1 MKPNEIKKNA
11 GVEVLVKW
19 IMFTTSILGL
29 ALASAFY
36 PVTANVIFIV
46 IPSIAVLI
54 FSKPVFFE
62 KMKLSTLLTMRILI
76 VIAALRIFNPQ
87 VYVDLVLLMLI
98 VNILEATI
106 TDIKVYKKY
115 YNGISGIFLALGV
128 LALRGSWAYG
138 SNAGNYYINFGAPGL
153 ENVQAA
159 QLIIVLYAIAYTIWN
174 WIFVTNEFSAS
185 VALMHVGFLLA
196 PFLGAALTHPLGW
209 FGGINLWLVLRANT
223 LSIGGWMQI
232 CCKQWFER
240 EFEYERFQKFVNWT
254 KQKNMQIIFMI
265 INIVLILI
273 CLIVAFKEG
282 ALFTYSF
289 PSFKAPMM

>member
-1 MKPNEIKKNA
+1 MKQINKSQS
-11 GVEVLVKW
+11 VEVLVKW
-19 IMFTTSILGL
+19 VMFTTSILGL

-54 FSKPVFFE
+54 FAKPVFFE

-76 VIAALRIFNPQ
+76 VAAALRLFNPQ
-87 VYVDLVLLMLI
+87 LYVDLVLLMLI

-106 TDIKVYKKY
+106 TDIKTYKRY

-138 SNAGNYYINFGAPGL
+138 SAAGNYYVTFGAPGL

-159 QLIIVLYAIAYTIWN
+159 YIITILYAIAYTIWN

-232 CCKQWFER
+232 CCKKWFER
-240 EFEYERFQKFVNWT
+240 EFEYAPFADFVTWT
-254 KQKNMQIIFMI
+254 KKKNPQIVFMI
-265 INIVLILI
+265 INIVLIVI
-273 CLIVAFKEG
+273 CLVVAFNAR
-282 ALFTYSF
+282 ALFNYDF
-289 PSFKAPMM
+289 PAFKAPLV